1 MLNILSR
8 YQSKFYHVIQE
19 EQFAQEFL
27 AHDGLYELVDI
38 IFKSTGN
45 TLAVRI
51 VVDRFFFHLSKL
63 IGRQ

>member
-1 MLNILSR
+1 MLRIPSYVSR
-8 YQSKFYHVIQE
+8 FKLYYIIQE

-27 AHDGLYELVDI
+27 SHDGLNELVDV

-51 VVDRFFFHLSKL
+51 AVDYFRTLES
-63 IGRQ
+63 

>member
-1 MLNILSR
+1 MLYILSHYR
-8 YQSKFYHVIQE
+8 SKIYGVIQE

-27 AHDGLYELVDI
+27 AHDGLNELVDV

-51 VVDRFFFHLSKL
+51 IMDYPSYFPILK
-63 IGRQ
+63 GRP